1 MKSMNQSFLVDKVGI
16 FFTPEDTAT
25 IVEVSKDKL
34 VEIVGIDTLLT
45 LNGNEYI
52 GRCPECGKDHM
63 YIEESNGDYKSHPC
77 FSVTPSKLFCKEC
90 ELSAS
95 NPIEYLLERGVTLP
109 SALLYLGVKLQV
121 VDPPRD
127 YQELYFYK

>member
-45 LNGNEYI
+45 FNGNEYV
-52 GRCPECGKDHM
+52 GRCPECGNEHL
-63 YIEESNGDYKSHPC
+63 YIADSDSDYKQHPC
-77 FSVTPSKLFCKEC
+77 FSVTSTKLFCKKC
-90 ELSAS
+90 GLSAA
-95 NPIEYLLERGVTLP
+95 NPIEYLLERGKTLP
-109 SALLYLGVKLQV
+109 SALLYLAVKYKLV
-121 VDPPRD
+121 SAPYRC
-127 YQELYFYK
+127 QELYFY

>member
-1 MKSMNQSFLVDKVGI
+1 MKTINQSFLVDKVGI

-52 GRCPECGKDHM
+52 GRCPECGKTHAYAEDKNKKLVP
-63 YIEESNGDYKSHPC
+63 YPC
-77 FSVTPSKLFCKEC
+77 FSVTPMKLFCSEC
-90 ELSAS
+90 GLSAT
-95 NPIEYLLERGVTLP
+95 NPIEYLLERGETLP
-109 SALLYLGVKLQV
+109 SALLYLAVKYRLV
-121 VDPPRD
+121 VEPYR
-127 YQELYFYK
+127 YQELYFY

>member
-1 MKSMNQSFLVDKVGI
+1 MKKINHSFLVDKVGI

-52 GRCPECGKDHM
+52 GRCPECGHTQYTENDRWNKPTVHT
-63 YIEESNGDYKSHPC
+63 C
-77 FSVTPSKLFCKEC
+77 FSVTPDLVSCNNC
-90 ELSAS
+90 GLSA
-95 NPIEYLLERGVTLP
+95 NTPIEYLLERGETLP
-109 SALLYLGVKLQV
+109 EALLYLSIKYKLIHT
-121 VDPPRD
+121 PYR
-127 YQELYFYK
+127 YQELYFY